1 MSKMNYGFLVANNSG
16 YLKTYND
23 KYLELREK
31 MFGLAQDFPEAI
43 VPLGKDAK
51 TGVKKVHL
59 RNAHL
64 GLLMTYEQ
72 ATELFNEL
80 KKYFPELNLE
90 IICIEYTDAENIQW
104 YTKDGIIN
112 NSNIAP

>member
-1 MSKMNYGFLVANNSG
+1 MNYGFLVANNSG
-16 YLKTYND
+16 YSKAYND
-23 KYLELREK
+23 KYLELREQ
-31 MFGLAQDFPEAI
+31 MFGFAQDFPEAI
-43 VPLGKDAK
+43 VPLGTDAK

-72 ATELFNEL
+72 AVKLLGEL
-80 KKYFPELNLE
+80 KKQFPKLNLE

-104 YTKDGIIN
+104 YTNNGIIS